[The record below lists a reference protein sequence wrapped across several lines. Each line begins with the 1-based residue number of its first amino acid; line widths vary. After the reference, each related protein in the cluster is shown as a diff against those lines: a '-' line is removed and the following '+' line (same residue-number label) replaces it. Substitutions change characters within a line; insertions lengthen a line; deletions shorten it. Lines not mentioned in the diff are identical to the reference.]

1 MSLLDAKGIQTT
13 HGVELYVDL
22 VKNVNIKELLIPTV
36 NNPFYGVKLE
46 IDYLLLKEHKHYEH
60 HYEHQKNSF
69 WIVMDENLSSITL
82 KEPEMESLFA
92 VKNEEEREATKQLL
106 GEWFIKTIGYKTAIT
121 QILTEFEQNNLD
133 MKENEDTKKTIQFLK
148 KLLELKTADI
158 VNAVI

>member
-1 MSLLDAKGIQTT
+1 MSLLDAKGIHTT

-92 VKNEEEREATKQLL
+92 IKNEEEREATKQLL
-106 GEWFIKTIGYKTAIT
+106 GEWFIKTTGYKAAIT
-121 QILTEFEQNNLD
+121 QNLTEFEQNNSD
-133 MKENEDTKKTIQFLK
+133 MKENEGTKKTIQFLK
-148 KLLELKTADI
+148 RLLELKTADI
-158 VNAVI
+158 VNAFI

>member
-121 QILTEFEQNNLD
+121 QILTEFEQNNPD

-148 KLLELKTADI
+148 KLLELKAADI

>member
-92 VKNEEEREATKQLL
+92 IKNEEEREATKQLL
-106 GEWFIKTIGYKTAIT
+106 GEWFIKTTGYKAAINQT
-121 QILTEFEQNNLD
+121 LTEFEQNNSD
-133 MKENEDTKKTIQFLK
+133 MKENEGTKKTIQFLK
-148 KLLELKTADI
+148 RLLALKTADI
-158 VNAVI
+158 VNAFI